1 MKLNQLRST
10 ISGAALT
17 LALVFGVMI
26 ASSASAQAQYRDYNG
41 QYGSRQEWPRD
52 RVRDYASKLGYHN
65 AYTEAERE
73 VRAGNRRANYRSMP
87 GYRTDTNGYLSWMG
101 HQDDYRDAYRRG
113 YEQGFNDSLQG
124 RSRRYDRNDVE
135 RVLGSDLERT
145 YEGEPNYRDRDW
157 DPRRNNRASDDNN
170 RGRDDN
176 WRGRD
181 DNGRGGRNDIY
192 RIAQQ
197 NGYNDGLR
205 SGEEDRSRR
214 RGSDYQRNSRY
225 RDAISGYRSEY
236 GNRDQYRQAYREGFS
251 RGYEEGYRRNN
262 RSNIRFQWP
271 F

>member
-41 QYGSRQEWPRD
+41 QNGYRQEWPTD
-52 RVRDYASKLGYHN
+52 RVRDYAMKLGYHN

-73 VRAGNRRANYRSMP
+73 VRAGHRPNYRNMP
-87 GYRTDTNGYLSWMG
+87 GYRDDDNGYLSWMG
-101 HQDDYRDAYRRG
+101 HRDDYRAAYRRG
-113 YEQGFNDSLQG
+113 YEMGFNESLQG
-124 RSRRYDRNDVE
+124 RSRRFDRDDVE
-135 RVLGSDLERT
+135 RVLGGDLERT
-145 YEGEPNYRDRDW
+145 YEGEPRYRGRDW
-157 DPRRNNRASDDNN
+157 GNRRDN
-170 RGRDDN
+170 RGRDDY
-176 WRGRD
+176 RDGGRD
-181 DNGRGGRNDIY
+181 NIY

-214 RGSDYQRNSRY
+214 RGADYQRNSRY
-225 RDAISGYRSEY
+225 RDAMSGYRSEY

-251 RGYEEGYRRNN
+251 RGYDEGYRRNN
-262 RSNIRFQWP
+262 RSNIRFEWP